1 MQLLPFS
8 IKILNMKQDSHTI
21 RNTLFPRR
29 IIVNFIASAILI
41 LLLFFLGTI
50 VVNNRAK
57 VRNENI
63 YKNQQILQVRMAAQA
78 IEDNLNSIF
87 YNIDIIQLYCR
98 DLFTGQREM
107 SNSFFQ
113 LVQTSKQEVTAFI
126 VVDED
131 GNVRYRSFSIGGE
144 GKAAQELILSYIKE
158 YQSKIAGGLNYV
170 PPLYIKRD
178 MQLAIKLVPV
188 WRDGKK
194 TGVIGVAV
202 NIGGIIQK
210 YSFVARLGFSGDE
223 LFLDKNGTV
232 IVDIEPDN
240 IGRNIHDV
248 DLDGINTDSFP
259 VQDILSQVS
268 GNRKFKVMDKLGHS
282 HNALVAWDSF
292 NIMDEKV
299 IVLVGASEKVI
310 NRPLRQFHRQA
321 MALGLIVVA
330 IMVCFSIL
338 LIYSRRRVVR
348 HSIKIMEETI
358 EKRTDEL
365 MRSEKKYQAVFHG
378 VNDGLV
384 VLKDGKIS
392 YFNQSAADLVGYPPQ
407 ELVGRSPLDFVFEA
421 YEEGVDNAAPYREYA
436 KEALEGKTVQFEA
449 ILMRK
454 DGSLLYA
461 EIGLA
466 DLEEKSSLIMTLR
479 DITLRKKA
487 EKELYELNAQL
498 EKRVSQR
505 TTELE
510 NANNA
515 LKVSLATLKETQQN
529 LVEAGKMAS
538 LGVLVA
544 GVAHEVNT
552 PVGIGV
558 TAASYL
564 EEQTRVFDSKYRAN
578 QMKRSDLENYLAMA
592 NDSAKVILE
601 NLHLASERI
610 SSFKQVAVDQTSQE
624 IRKFNLKSYIEDILT
639 SIQPAYKKTKH
650 KVVLTGD
657 DSISVISAPG
667 ALSQVFTN
675 LVMNSLK
682 HGFEGIEQGTMTID
696 VHKSGSGVEIVYS
709 DDGVGMTP
717 EVVQKIYDP
726 FFTTKRGMGGSGLGM
741 NIVYNLVTRT
751 LGGEIRCESSPG
763 KGAKFYINLPWE
775 IDKNEHI

>member
-1 MQLLPFS
+1 
-8 IKILNMKQDSHTI
+8 
-21 RNTLFPRR
+21 
-29 IIVNFIASAILI
+29 
-41 LLLFFLGTI
+41 
-50 VVNNRAK
+50 
-57 VRNENI
+57 
-63 YKNQQILQVRMAAQA
+63 MAAQA
-78 IEDNLNSIF
+78 IEDNLSSIF

-98 DLFTGQREM
+98 DLFTGRQEM

-126 VVDED
+126 VVDEA

-144 GKAAQELILSYIKE
+144 GKAAQDLVLSYIEE
-158 YQSKIAGGLNYV
+158 YQSKISGGLNYV
-170 PPLYIKRD
+170 PPLYITKD
-178 MQLAIKLVPV
+178 MQLAIKLVPI
-188 WRDGKK
+188 WRNGQK

-202 NIGGIIQK
+202 NIGSIIQK
-210 YSFVARLGFSGDE
+210 YSFVSRLGFSGDE

-232 IVDIEPDN
+232 IVDMNPEN

-248 DLDGINTDSFP
+248 DLDGINTGSFP
-259 VQDILSQVS
+259 MQDILSQVS
-268 GNRKFKVMDKLGHS
+268 GNRKIKVMDQLGHS

-292 NIMDEKV
+292 SIMDEKI

-321 MALGLIVVA
+321 MALGLVVVA

-358 EKRTDEL
+358 ERRTDEL

-392 YFNQSAADLVGYPPQ
+392 YFNQSAADLVGYRAD
-407 ELVGRSPLDFVFEA
+407 ELVGKNPLDFVFEA

-436 KEALEGKTVQFEA
+436 EEALAGKTVQFEA

-461 EIGLA
+461 EVGLA

-505 TTELE
+505 TLELE

-564 EEQTRVFDSKYRAN
+564 EEQTRQFDSKYRSN

-592 NDSAKVILE
+592 NDSAKVILD

-624 IRKFNLKSYIEDILT
+624 IRKFKLKDYIEDIIT

-650 KVVLTGD
+650 RVVLTGD

-696 VHKSGSGVEIVYS
+696 VHRGENGVEIVYS

-751 LGGEIRCESSPG
+751 LGGEIRCESTPG

>member
-1 MQLLPFS
+1 
-8 IKILNMKQDSHTI
+8 
-21 RNTLFPRR
+21 
-29 IIVNFIASAILI
+29 
-41 LLLFFLGTI
+41 
-50 VVNNRAK
+50 
-57 VRNENI
+57 
-63 YKNQQILQVRMAAQA
+63 MAAQA

-126 VVDED
+126 VVDDE
-131 GNVRYRSFSIGGE
+131 GEVRYRSLSIGEE
-144 GKAAQELILSYIKE
+144 GRSAQKLILAYIEE

-170 PPLYIKRD
+170 APLYITRD
-178 MQLAIKLVPV
+178 MQLVIKLVPI
-188 WRDGKK
+188 WRSGRK

-202 NIGGIIQK
+202 NIGSIIQK
-210 YSFVARLGFSGDE
+210 YSFVSRLGFSGDE

-232 IVDIEPDN
+232 IVDIDPQKIGLN
-240 IGRNIHDV
+240 ISDV

-259 VQDILSQVS
+259 MQDILTHVS
-268 GNRKFKVMDKLGHS
+268 GNRKFMVMNRMGHS

-299 IVLVGASEKVI
+299 IVLVGASERAI
-310 NRPLRQFHRQA
+310 NRPLRQFHKQA
-321 MALGLIVVA
+321 MALGLIVVV
-330 IMVCFSIL
+330 IMAAFSFL

-348 HSIKIMEETI
+348 QSLKIMEETI
-358 EKRTDEL
+358 DQRTEEL

-384 VLKDGKIS
+384 VLKDCRIS
-392 YFNQSAADLVGYPPQ
+392 YFNQSAADLVGYPPE
-407 ELVGRSPLDFVFEA
+407 ELVGRDPLDFVFEA
-421 YEEGVDNAAPYREYA
+421 YEEGVDNGAQYREYA
-436 KEALEGKTVQFEA
+436 KEALAGKTVQFEA

-505 TTELE
+505 TVELE

-564 EEQTRVFDSKYRAN
+564 EEQTRQFDSKYRSN
-578 QMKRSDLENYLAMA
+578 QMKRSDLENYLTMA
-592 NDSAKVILE
+592 EDSAKVILD

-657 DSISVISAPG
+657 DSLSVISAPG

-696 VHKSGSGVEIVYS
+696 VHRGQNGVEIVYS
-709 DDGVGMTP
+709 DNGVGMTP

-763 KGAKFYINLPWE
+763 NGAKFYINLPWE
-775 IDKNEHI
+775 IDKNKHI

>member
-392 YFNQSAADLVGYPPQ
+392 YFNQSAADLVGYPPE

-763 KGAKFYINLPWE
+763 NGAKFYINLPWE

>member
-1 MQLLPFS
+1 M
-8 IKILNMKQDSHTI
+8 NQDSHTI

-29 IIVNFIASAILI
+29 IIINFIGSAILI
-41 LLLFFLGTI
+41 LLLFFLATI
-50 VVNNRAK
+50 VINNRAK

-78 IEDNLNSIF
+78 IEDNLNAIF
-87 YNIDIIQLYCR
+87 YNVDMLQLYCR

-126 VVDED
+126 VVDD
-131 GNVRYRSFSIGGE
+131 SGKVQYRSFSIGGE
-144 GKAAQELILSYIKE
+144 GKAAQDLILKYINE
-158 YQSKIAGGLNYV
+158 YQSKIEGGLNFV
-170 PPLYIKRD
+170 PPMYITKD
-178 MQLAIKLVPV
+178 MQLAIKLVPI
-188 WRDGKK
+188 WRSGKK

-202 NIGGIIQK
+202 NIGGIIAK
-210 YSFVARLGFSGDE
+210 YSFVSRLGFSGDE

-232 IVDIEPDN
+232 IVDIEPGN
-240 IGRNIHDV
+240 IGKSIYDV

-259 VQDILSQVS
+259 VQDILSHVS
-268 GNRKFKVMDKLGHS
+268 GNRKFKVMDKKGLS

-310 NRPLRQFHRQA
+310 NRPLRQFHKQA
-321 MALGLIVVA
+321 MALGIVVVA
-330 IMVCFSIL
+330 IIVCFSIL

-348 HSIKIMEETI
+348 HSLKIMEETI
-358 EKRTDEL
+358 EQRTEEL

-384 VLKDGKIS
+384 VLKEGKIS
-392 YFNQSAADLVGYPPQ
+392 YFNQSAADLIGYSPD
-407 ELVGRSPLDFVFEA
+407 ELVGRNPLDFVFEA

-436 KEALEGKTVQFEA
+436 KEALEGKSVQFEA

-461 EIGLA
+461 DVALA

-505 TTELE
+505 TLELE
-510 NANNA
+510 KANDA

-564 EEQTRVFDSKYRAN
+564 EEQTREFGDKYRHN
-578 QMKRSDLENYLAMA
+578 QMKRSDLEGYLSMA
-592 NDSAKVILE
+592 TDSAKVILD

-624 IRKFNLKSYIEDILT
+624 IRKFQLKDYIEDILI

-657 DSISVISAPG
+657 DSITIISAPG

-696 VHKSGSGVEIVYS
+696 VHRAENGVEIVYS
-709 DDGVGMTP
+709 DNGVGMSP

-751 LGGEIRCESSPG
+751 LGGEIRCESEPG
-763 KGAKFYINLPWE
+763 HGAKFYIKLPWE

>member
-1 MQLLPFS
+1 MR
-8 IKILNMKQDSHTI
+8 QDSHTI

-29 IIVNFIASAILI
+29 IIINFIASALLI
-41 LLLFFLGTI
+41 LVLFFLATAVI
-50 VVNNRAK
+50 NNRAK

-63 YKNQQILQVRMAAQA
+63 YKNQQILQVRMVAQA

-98 DLFTGQREM
+98 DLFTGEREM

-126 VVDED
+126 VVDD
-131 GNVRYRSFSIGGE
+131 SGNVRYRSFSIGGE
-144 GKAAQELILSYIKE
+144 GKAAQELILSYIDK

-170 PPLYIKRD
+170 PPLYITKD
-178 MQLAIKLVPV
+178 MQLAIKLVPI
-188 WRDGKK
+188 WRNGRK

-202 NIGGIIQK
+202 NIGSIIQK

-232 IVDIEPDN
+232 IVDIEPGN
-240 IGRNIHDV
+240 IGHNIHDV
-248 DLDGINTDSFP
+248 NLDGINTESFP
-259 VQDILSQVS
+259 MNDILSQVS
-268 GNRKFKVMDKLGHS
+268 GNRKFKVMDMMGKSHS
-282 HNALVAWDSF
+282 ALVAWDSF
-292 NIMDEKV
+292 SIMDEKV
-299 IVLVGASEKVI
+299 IVLVGASEKII

-321 MALGLIVVA
+321 MALGLVVVA
-330 IMVCFSIL
+330 IMVCFSIML
-338 LIYSRRRVVR
+338 VYSRRRVVR

-358 EKRTDEL
+358 EKRTNEL
-365 MRSEKKYQAVFHG
+365 MLSEKKYQAVFHG

-384 VLKDGKIS
+384 VLKEGRIS
-392 YFNQSAADLVGYPPQ
+392 YFNQSAAALIGYPPE
-407 ELVGRSPLDFVFEA
+407 ELVGRNPLDFVFEA

-436 KEALEGKTVQFEA
+436 KEAMAGKPVQFEA

-461 EIGLA
+461 EIALA

-479 DITLRKKA
+479 DITPRKKA

-505 TTELE
+505 TLELE

-529 LVEAGKMAS
+529 LVEAEKMAS

-564 EEQTRVFDSKYRAN
+564 EEQTRVFDSKYRSN

-592 NDSAKVILE
+592 GDSAKVILD

-650 KVVLTGD
+650 KVILTGD
-657 DSISVISAPG
+657 DSLDVISAPG

-682 HGFEGIEQGTMTID
+682 HGFEGIEQGTVTID
-696 VHKSGSGVEIVYS
+696 VHRGENGVEIVYS
-709 DDGVGMTP
+709 DNGVGMTA

-741 NIVYNLVTRT
+741 NIVYNLVTRI
-751 LGGEIRCESSPG
+751 LGGDIRCESSPG
-763 KGAKFYINLPWE
+763 NGAKFYINLPWE
-775 IDKNEHI
+775 IDKSSHI

>member
-1 MQLLPFS
+1 
-8 IKILNMKQDSHTI
+8 MKQDSHTI

-29 IIVNFIASAILI
+29 IIINFIASALLI

-63 YKNQQILQVRMAAQA
+63 YKNQQILQVRMATQA

-126 VVDED
+126 VVDDE
-131 GNVRYRSFSIGGE
+131 GIVRYRSFSIGGE
-144 GKAAQELILSYIKE
+144 GKAAQDLILKYIDE
-158 YQSKIAGGLNYV
+158 YQNKIAGGLNYV
-170 PPLYIKRD
+170 PPLYITRD
-178 MQLAIKLVPV
+178 MQLAIKLVPI
-188 WRDGKK
+188 WRNGQK

-202 NIGGIIQK
+202 NIGSIIQK

-223 LFLDKNGTV
+223 LFLDKHGTV
-232 IVDIEPDN
+232 IVDIEPEN

-248 DLDGINTDSFP
+248 SLEGITTESFP
-259 VQDILSQVS
+259 MKDILSQVS
-268 GNRKFKVMDKLGHS
+268 GNRKFKVMDRMGKS

-292 NIMDEKV
+292 SIMDEKI

-321 MALGLIVVA
+321 MALGLVVVA

-338 LIYSRRRVVR
+338 LIYSRKRVVR
-348 HSIKIMEETI
+348 HSMKIMEETI
-358 EKRTDEL
+358 EQRTNEL

-392 YFNQSAADLVGYPPQ
+392 YFNQSAADLVGYPAD
-407 ELVGRSPLDFVFEA
+407 ELVGRNPLDFVFEA

-466 DLEEKSSLIMTLR
+466 DLEEEGALIMTLR

-505 TTELE
+505 TLELE

-529 LVEAGKMAS
+529 LVEAEKMAS

-564 EEQTRVFDSKYRAN
+564 EEQTRVFDSKYRTN

-624 IRKFNLKSYIEDILT
+624 IRKFNLKSYIEDILI

-657 DSISVISAPG
+657 DSLSVISAPG

-682 HGFEGIEQGTMTID
+682 HGFEGIERGTMTID
-696 VHKSGSGVEIVYS
+696 VHRGENGVEIVYS

-775 IDKNEHI
+775 IDKSTHI

>member
-1 MQLLPFS
+1 
-8 IKILNMKQDSHTI
+8 MKQDSHTI
-21 RNTLFPRR
+21 RNTLFPKR
-29 IIVNFIASAILI
+29 IIINFIASAILI

-50 VVNNRAK
+50 VVNDRAK

-126 VVDED
+126 VVDEAGD
-131 GNVRYRSFSIGGE
+131 IRYRSFSIGGE
-144 GKAAQELILSYIKE
+144 GKAAQDLILKYIDE
-158 YQSKIAGGLNYV
+158 YQNKIAGGLNYV
-170 PPLYIKRD
+170 PPLYITRD
-178 MQLAIKLVPV
+178 MQLAIKLVPI
-188 WRDGKK
+188 WRNGQK

-202 NIGGIIQK
+202 NIGSIIQK
-210 YSFVARLGFSGDE
+210 YSFVSRLGFSGDE

-232 IVDIEPDN
+232 IIDIDPDN

-248 DLDGINTDSFP
+248 NLEGINTDSFP
-259 VQDILSQVS
+259 MQDILSQVS
-268 GNRKFKVMDKLGHS
+268 GNRKFKVMDRLGKS

-292 NIMDEKV
+292 NIMEEKV

-310 NRPLRQFHRQA
+310 NRPLRQFHKQA
-321 MALGLIVVA
+321 MALGIVVVV

-338 LIYSRRRVVR
+338 LIYSRKRVVR

-384 VLKDGKIS
+384 VLKDGLIS
-392 YFNQSAADLVGYPPQ
+392 YFNQSAADLVGYKAE
-407 ELVGRSPLDFVFEA
+407 ELVGRNPLDFVFEA
-421 YEEGVDNAAPYREYA
+421 VEEGVDNAAPYREYA
-436 KEALEGKTVQFEA
+436 KEALAGKPVQFEA

-461 EIGLA
+461 EIALA

-479 DITLRKKA
+479 DITPRKKA

-505 TTELE
+505 TLELE

-515 LKVSLATLKETQQN
+515 LKVSLATRTETQQN

-564 EEQTRVFDSKYRAN
+564 EEQTRQFDSKYRAN

-592 NDSAKVILE
+592 TDSAKVILE

-624 IRKFNLKSYIEDILT
+624 IRKFNLKSYIEDIIT

-657 DSISVISAPG
+657 SSLSVISAPG

-682 HGFEGIEQGTMTID
+682 HGVEGIEQGTMTID
-696 VHKSGSGVEIVYS
+696 VHRGTSGVEIVYS
-709 DDGVGMTP
+709 DDGVGMTS

-775 IDKNEHI
+775 IDKSTHI

>member
-1 MQLLPFS
+1 
-8 IKILNMKQDSHTI
+8 MKQNTRTI

-29 IIVNFIASAILI
+29 IIINFIASAILI

-50 VVNNRAK
+50 VVNDRAK

-113 LVQTSKQEVTAFI
+113 LVQTSKQEVAAFI
-126 VVDED
+126 VVDEKGD
-131 GNVRYRSFSIGGE
+131 VRYRSFSIGE
-144 GKAAQELILSYIKE
+144 DGKAAQELILSYIDE

-170 PPLYIKRD
+170 PPLYITKD
-178 MQLAIKLVPV
+178 MQLVIKLVPI
-188 WRDGKK
+188 WRNGTK

-202 NIGGIIQK
+202 NIGSIIQK
-210 YSFVARLGFSGDE
+210 YSFVSRLGFSGDE

-232 IVDIEPDN
+232 IVDIEPGN

-248 DLDGINTDSFP
+248 DLEGGINTDSFP
-259 VQDILSQVS
+259 MKDILAQVS
-268 GNRKFKVMDKLGHS
+268 GSRKFRVVDNLGHA

-292 NIMDEKV
+292 KIMDEKV
-299 IVLVGASEKVI
+299 IVLLGASEKVI

-321 MALGLIVVA
+321 MALGLVVVM
-330 IMVCFSIL
+330 IMAGFSFL
-338 LIYSRRRVVR
+338 LIYSRRRMVS

-384 VLKDGKIS
+384 VLKEGKIS
-392 YFNQSAADLVGYPPQ
+392 YFNQSAANLIGYPEA
-407 ELVGRSPLDFVFEA
+407 ELVGRNPLDFVFEA

-466 DLEEKSSLIMTLR
+466 DLEEEGALIMTMR

-505 TTELE
+505 TLELE
-510 NANNA
+510 KANDA

-564 EEQTRVFDSKYRAN
+564 EEQTRVFDSKYRNN

-624 IRKFNLKSYIEDILT
+624 IRKFNLKSYIEDILI

-657 DSISVISAPG
+657 DTLSVISAPG

-696 VHKSGSGVEIVYS
+696 VHRGENGVEIVYS

-775 IDKNEHI
+775 IDKSTHI